1 VIPPTLEQAGA
12 LGDWLGTVP
21 HSARPQKE
29 TGVMSKP
36 RNSTIYARLSQ
47 SHDDLTDWVAIG
59 TIIFASSVL
68 VWAPLLAGGWSL

>member
-1 VIPPTLEQAGA
+1 
-12 LGDWLGTVP
+12 
-21 HSARPQKE
+21 
-29 TGVMSKP
+29 MSKP